1 MRLLHDPAAIWAA
14 RLALAAVFALAAV
27 TKLRALDEFI
37 GVVHNYRVLPEMLA
51 RPVAYG
57 LPPLEAAIAL
67 GLLTEPTRTLA
78 GSGAAFLLL
87 VFGLAMGVNL
97 VRGRV
102 EIDCGC
108 FASALKQR
116 ISWSL
121 VARNLVL
128 IGLALLALQSPLPA
142 RTATWLDLVTVG
154 TAVLGAVLLYV
165 AFTQLRSLAPPVPPP
180 PGGAR
185 P

>member
-14 RLALAAVFALAAV
+14 RLMLATVFGLAAFA
-27 TKLRALDEFI
+27 KLRALDEFI
-37 GVVHNYRVLPEMLA
+37 GVVHNYRVLPEVLA

-57 LPPLEAAIAL
+57 LPPLEAAIAV
-67 GLLTEPTRTLA
+67 GLLIEPTRMLA
-78 GSGAAFLLL
+78 ASGAMVLLL

-108 FASALKQR
+108 FAAALKQR

-121 VARNLVL
+121 VGRNVVL
-128 IGLALLALQSPLPA
+128 IGLALLALRSPPPA
-142 RTATWLDLVTVG
+142 RMLTWLDLVTVG
-154 TAVLGAVLLYV
+154 AAVLGMVLLYV
-165 AFTQLRSLAPPVPPP
+165 AFTQLHSLAPPVPPR
-180 PGGAR
+180 PGEAR

>member
-1 MRLLHDPAAIWAA
+1 MRLLQDPAALWAA
-14 RLALAAVFALAAV
+14 RLALAAIFALAAI
-27 TKLRALDEFI
+27 TKLRALDEFV
-37 GVVHNYRVLPEMLA
+37 GVVHNYRVLPEILV

-67 GLLTEPTRTLA
+67 GLLIAPTRTPA
-78 GSGAAFLLL
+78 ASGAAALL
-87 VFGLAMGVNL
+87 VVFSLAMAVNL

-108 FASALKQR
+108 FASALRQR
-116 ISWSL
+116 IGWSL

-128 IGLALLALQSPLPA
+128 IGLALLVLRSPGSA
-142 RTATWLDLVTVG
+142 RMLTWLDLLTVG
-154 TAVLGAVLLYV
+154 TAALGALLLYL
-165 AFTQLRSLAPPVPPP
+165 AFTQLRSLAPAR

>member
-14 RLALAAVFALAAV
+14 RLALAAVFALAAI
-27 TKLRALDEFI
+27 TKLRALDEFV
-37 GVVHNYRVLPEMLA
+37 GVVQNYRVLPEILV

-57 LPPLEAAIAL
+57 LPPLEAAVAL
-67 GLLTEPTRTLA
+67 GLLFAPTRMPA
-78 GSGAAFLLL
+78 AIGAAALL
-87 VFGLAMGVNL
+87 VVFSLAMAVNL
-97 VRGRV
+97 VRGRI

-116 ISWSL
+116 IGWSL
-121 VARNLVL
+121 VVRNLVL
-128 IGLALLALQSPLPA
+128 IGLALLVMRSPGPA
-142 RTATWLDLVTVG
+142 RALTWLDVVTVG
-154 TAVLGAVLLYV
+154 TAALGALLLYL
-165 AFTQLRSLAPPVPPP
+165 AFTQLRSLVPPR

>member
-1 MRLLHDPAAIWAA
+1 MRLLHDPAAIWAV
-14 RLALAAVFALAAV
+14 RFALAAVFALAAF

-37 GVVHNYRVLPEMLA
+37 GVVHNYRVLPEVLV

-57 LPPLEAAIAL
+57 LPPLEAAIAV
-67 GLLTEPTRTLA
+67 GLLIEPTRMLA
-78 GSGAAFLLL
+78 ATGATVLLL
-87 VFGLAMGVNL
+87 AFALAMAVNL
-97 VRGRV
+97 ARGRV

-128 IGLALLALQSPLPA
+128 IGLALLVLRPPLPA
-142 RTATWLDLVTVG
+142 RTLIWLDLVTVG
-154 TAVLGAVLLYV
+154 SAALGAVLLYI
-165 AFTQLRSLAPPVPPP
+165 AFTQLRSLAPP
-180 PGGAR
+180 AR
-185 P
+185 PRPGDARP

>member
-1 MRLLHDPAAIWAA
+1 MDLLHDPAAIWAA

-37 GVVHNYRVLPEMLA
+37 GVVHNYRVLPDVLV

-57 LPPLEAAIAL
+57 LPPLETAIVL
-67 GLLTEPTRTLA
+67 GLLIEPARLLA
-78 GSGAAFLLL
+78 ASGAAALL
-87 VFGLAMGVNL
+87 VVFTLAMAVNL
-97 VRGRV
+97 MRGRV

-128 IGLALLALQSPLPA
+128 IGLALLVLRTPLPA
-142 RTATWLDLVTVG
+142 RPLTWLDLVTVG
-154 TAVLGAVLLYV
+154 TAALGALLLYV
-165 AFTQLRSLAPPVPPP
+165 AFTQLRSLAP
-180 PGGAR
+180 AR
-185 P
+185 PRPGDARP

>member
-14 RLALAAVFALAAV
+14 RLALAAVFALAAFA
-27 TKLRALDEFI
+27 KLRALHEFV
-37 GVVHNYRVLPEMLA
+37 GVVHNYRVLPEGLV

-67 GLLTEPTRTLA
+67 GLMIEPTRMLA
-78 GSGAAFLLL
+78 ASGATVLLL
-87 VFGLAMGVNL
+87 VFGIAMGVNL

-128 IGLALLALQSPLPA
+128 IGLALLVLRAPLPA
-142 RTATWLDLVTVG
+142 RTLTWLDLLTVG
-154 TAVLGAVLLYV
+154 AAALGAVLLYI
-165 AFTQLRSLAPPVPPP
+165 AFTQLRSLAPQVPPRP
-180 PGGAR
+180 EDAR

>member
-14 RLALAAVFALAAV
+14 RLALAAVFALAAF
-27 TKLRALDEFI
+27 TKLRALDEFV
-37 GVVHNYRVLPEMLA
+37 GVVHNYRVLPEVLA

-57 LPPLEAAIAL
+57 LPPLEAAIAV
-67 GLLTEPTRTLA
+67 GLLIEPTRTLA
-78 GSGAAFLLL
+78 ASGAMVLLL
-87 VFGLAMGVNL
+87 TFGFAMGVNL

-108 FASALKQR
+108 FAAALKQR

-128 IGLALLALQSPLPA
+128 IGLALLALRSPLPA
-142 RTATWLDLVTVG
+142 RALTWLDWVTVG
-154 TAVLGAVLLYV
+154 SAALGAVLLYI
-165 AFTQLRSLAPPVPPP
+165 AFTQLRSLAPPVPPR
-180 PGGAR
+180 PGEAR

>member
-1 MRLLHDPAAIWAA
+1 MDLLHDPAAIWAA

-37 GVVHNYRVLPEMLA
+37 GVVHNYRVLPEILV

-67 GLLTEPTRTLA
+67 GLLIEPTRMLA
-78 GSGAAFLLL
+78 ASGATALLL
-87 VFGLAMGVNL
+87 VFGFAMAVNL

-116 ISWSL
+116 IGWSL

-128 IGLALLALQSPLPA
+128 IGLALLVLQPPLPA
-142 RTATWLDLVTVG
+142 RPLTWLDLVTVG
-154 TAVLGAVLLYV
+154 TAAFGALLLYV
-165 AFTQLRSLAPPVPPP
+165 AFTQLRSLAP
-180 PGGAR
+180 AR
-185 P
+185 PRHGDARP